1 MGGWGRIL
9 VSVAVVAGTAA
20 VSAPSACAN
29 DYGWKDG
36 RWRLEL
42 AGTTAFYS
50 GHRSRTGDFGIV
62 GSAEYEIPVVKHL
75 TVGIKTYP
83 FYYFDQDD
91 AGEDTVF
98 GVGVGPALRVY
109 SKGAEH
115 RGFFVEVSGV
125 TLVTVGRFDGNSGSV
140 NFLGE
145 GGVGYKFKRDW
156 HVAAKISHIS
166 NAGLAGSNAGVNTLG
181 IAFGYTF

>member
-1 MGGWGRIL
+1 MAARAGGNGRL
-9 VSVAVVAGTAA
+9 PLGEPFA
-20 VSAPSACAN
+20 
-29 DYGWKDG
+29 D
-36 RWRLEL
+36 
-42 AGTTAFYS
+42 
-50 GHRSRTGDFGIV
+50 GDFGIV
-62 GSAEYEIPVVKHL
+62 GSVEYEIPVVKRL

-115 RGFFVEVSGV
+115 RGFFAEVSGV